1 MSDLI
6 DSAARE
12 PGNDTRIYGVAV
24 AEVLSNWDSLGLGR
38 VQLRLPWMPDFQP
51 WARVAVLSAG
61 SERGTYFIPQVG
73 EEVLVAFNQG
83 DVREP
88 YVIGSLWNSKDK
100 PPAID
105 AQSKRIIRTPA
116 GHEIEFDDTF
126 KSIVITDATGHKATL
141 DPDGIA
147 LEAGPSKLKLGK
159 DGTVT
164 LEGTIVKINAG
175 AAAELKGASVEVSA
189 DTSATLKGSG
199 LCTVQGGLVKINC

>member
-6 DSAARE
+6 DSAAGE
-12 PGNDTRIYGVAV
+12 HGNDSRIYGVAV
-24 AEVLSNWDSLGLGR
+24 AEVLSNWDSLGQGR

-61 SERGTYFIPQVG
+61 AERGTYFIPQVG

-88 YVIGSLWNSKDK
+88 YVIGSLWNSQDK
-100 PPAID
+100 PPAND

-116 GHEIEFDDTF
+116 GHEVEFDDTF
-126 KSIVITDATGHKATL
+126 QSIVITDVSGHKITL

-147 LEAGPSKLKLGK
+147 LEAGLSKLKLGK

-164 LEGTIVKINAG
+164 LEGTTISIKAK
-175 AAAELKGASVEVSA
+175 ATAELKGASVEVSA
-189 DTSATLKGSG
+189 DTSATLKGGG
-199 LCTVQGGLVKINC
+199 LCTVQGGLVKIN

>member
-6 DSAARE
+6 DSATADR
-12 PGNDTRIYGVAV
+12 GNDARIYGVAV
-24 AEVLSNWDSLGLGR
+24 AEVLNNWDSLGLGR

-88 YVIGSLWNSKDK
+88 FVIGSVWNSQDK
-100 PPAID
+100 PPAVD
-105 AQSKRIIRTPA
+105 PQSKRLIRTPA
-116 GHEIEFDDTF
+116 GQEVEFDDTF
-126 KSIVITDATGHKATL
+126 KSVAITDANGHKVTL
-141 DPDGIA
+141 DPDGIV
-147 LEAGPSKLKLGK
+147 LEAGMSRLTLGK

-164 LEGTIVKINAG
+164 LEGTTVGIKASG
-175 AAAELKGASVEVSA
+175 AAEMKGASVEVSGDA
-189 DTSATLKGSG
+189 SVTLKGGG
-199 LCTVQGGLVKINC
+199 LCTVQGGLVKIN

>member
-6 DSAARE
+6 NSAAGE
-12 PGNDTRIYGVAV
+12 HGNDSRIYGVAV

-51 WARVAVLSAG
+51 WARVSVLSAG
-61 SERGTYFIPQVG
+61 AERGTYFIPQVG

-88 YVIGSLWNSKDK
+88 YVIGSLWNSQDK
-100 PPAID
+100 PPAND

-116 GHEIEFDDTF
+116 GHEVEFDDTF
-126 KSIVITDATGHKATL
+126 QSIIITDVSGHKITL
-141 DPDGIA
+141 DPDGIV
-147 LEAGPSKLKLGK
+147 LEAGLSKLKLGK

-164 LEGTIVKINAG
+164 LEGTTISIKAK
-175 AAAELKGASVEVSA
+175 ATAELKGASVEVSA
-189 DTSATLKGSG
+189 DASATLKGGG
-199 LCTVQGGLVKINC
+199 LCTVQGGLVKIN

>member
-6 DSAARE
+6 NSAAGE
-12 PGNDTRIYGVAV
+12 HGNDSRIYGVAV

-51 WARVAVLSAG
+51 WARVSVLSAG
-61 SERGTYFIPQVG
+61 AERGTYFIPQVG

-88 YVIGSLWNSKDK
+88 YVIGSLWNSQDK
-100 PPAID
+100 PPAND

-116 GHEIEFDDTF
+116 GHEVEFDDTF
-126 KSIVITDATGHKATL
+126 QSIIITDVSGHTITL
-141 DPDGIA
+141 DPDGIV
-147 LEAGPSKLKLGK
+147 LEAGLSKLKLGK

-164 LEGTIVKINAG
+164 LEGTTISIKAK
-175 AAAELKGASVEVSA
+175 ATAELKGASVEVSA
-189 DTSATLKGSG
+189 DASATLKGGG
-199 LCTVQGGLVKINC
+199 LCTVQGGLVKIN